1 MKIDGNRP
9 NPEAVT
15 TARADQAQL
24 DKSSRTGR
32 GPQRQGDRVHV
43 STDGQLATEAA
54 AAASNTPDI
63 RQDKVAQ
70 ARKALAAGQVGA
82 DVGRLADKMID
93 SMLGK

>member
-15 TARADQAQL
+15 TTRADQAQL

-32 GPQRQGDRVHV
+32 GPDRQGDRVHV
-43 STDGQLATEAA
+43 SSDGQLATEAA
-54 AAASNTPDI
+54 AAATNTPDI

-82 DVGRLADKMID
+82 DLVRLADKMID

>member
-15 TARADQAQL
+15 TTRADQVQS

-32 GPQRQGDRVHV
+32 APDRQSDRVQV
-43 STDGQLATEAA
+43 SSAGQLATEAA
-54 AAASNTPDI
+54 AAASNAPDI
-63 RQDKVAQ
+63 RQDKVAA
-70 ARKALAAGQVGA
+70 ARKALAAGKVGT
-82 DVGRLADKMID
+82 DVARLADKMID